1 MSSRCRNGTRR
12 CPPKTGKCHSVN
24 NKTVKSRS
32 PPPAKRP
39 VSFIE
44 FCKIAA
50 ELYGVKYSFCRSNGR
65 MRMIYYGAKDK
76 SNIIYPKKLEMIGT
90 PADEYITR
98 RPFNKMAVKSKT
110 GITANVIVR

>member
-24 NKTVKSRS
+24 NRTVKNRS
-32 PPPAKRP
+32 PPPAKHP

-50 ELYGVKYSFCRSNGR
+50 ELYGVKYSFCRKDGTIRN
-65 MRMIYYGAKDK
+65 IYYGAKDK
-76 SNIIYPKKLEMIGT
+76 SNIIYPKKLAMIGT
-90 PADEYITR
+90 PFDESITR
-98 RPFNKMAVKSKT
+98 HPFNKMAVKSKT